1 MTRSREPA
9 SEDQE
14 FLQVRKFLDRPID
27 YLFLVG
33 EGVIIIIIIVNSS
46 NRLLVTVHCIKR

>member
-1 MTRSREPA
+1 VTRSREPA